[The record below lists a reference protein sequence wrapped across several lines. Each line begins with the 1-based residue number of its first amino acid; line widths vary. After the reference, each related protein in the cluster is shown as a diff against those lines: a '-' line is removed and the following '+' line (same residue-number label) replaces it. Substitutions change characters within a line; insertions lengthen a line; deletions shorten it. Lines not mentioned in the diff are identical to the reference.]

1 MSVAVVTGA
10 GSGIGAVIARHAAKA
25 GYRVACW
32 DVDEAAAAATAEGI
46 GEGATSHRV
55 DVTSED
61 SVVAGFDALDAP
73 PSLVVNNAGLVRFG
87 PLATLSVADWK
98 AALDV
103 NLTGTFVVARH
114 GALRM
119 GVGRTGAGGG
129 AIVNISSINGI
140 AAAPNGGAYT
150 ATKAAVIRL
159 TEQMALEWA
168 GDRVR
173 VNCVAPGLINAGMSD
188 AIYADEEIRT
198 LRQGQVPLGELGTAE
213 QVADAVMFLAS
224 PAAAYITGQTIA
236 VDGGITVAAL
246 ARMARPK
253 SVDSVGADPND
264 ADAVGVDS
272 SQEVS

>member
-1 MSVAVVTGA
+1 MSAVATAVVTGA
-10 GSGIGAVIARHAAKA
+10 GSGIGAVIARHAGKA

-32 DVDEAAAAATAEGI
+32 DIDEAAAAATASAI
-46 GEGATSHRV
+46 GDAATARRV
-55 DVTSED
+55 DVASEE
-61 SVVAGFDALDAP
+61 SVVAGFEALDGP

-103 NLTGTFVVARH
+103 NLTGTFIVARH
-114 GALRM
+114 GATRM
-119 GVGRTGAGGG
+119 RGGG
-129 AIVNISSINGI
+129 AVVNISSINGI

-168 GDRVR
+168 ATGVR

-188 AIYADEEIRT
+188 AIYADPEIRA

-253 SVDSVGADPND
+253 SVDSVGAEGP
-264 ADAVGVDS
+264 GPT
-272 SQEVS
+272 QEVS

>member
-1 MSVAVVTGA
+1 MNAVATAVVTGA
-10 GSGIGAVIARHAAKA
+10 GSGIGAVIARHAGKA

-32 DVDEAAAAATAEGI
+32 DVDEAAAEATAESI
-46 GEGATSHRV
+46 GDVATSRRV

-61 SVVAGFDALDAP
+61 SVVAGYDALDTP
-73 PSLVVNNAGLVRFG
+73 PTLVVNNAGLVRFG
-87 PLATLSVADWK
+87 PLATLSVADWQ
-98 AALDV
+98 AALAV

-114 GALRM
+114 GAVRM
-119 GVGRTGAGGG
+119 GVGQQGSAGGT
-129 AIVNISSINGI
+129 IVNISSINGI

-168 GDRVR
+168 AAGVR

-188 AIYADEEIRT
+188 AIYADPEIRR

-224 PAAAYITGQTIA
+224 PGAAYITGQTVA

-253 SVDSVGADPND
+253 SVDSVGADPE
-264 ADAVGVDS
+264 
-272 SQEVS
+272 QEVS

>member
-1 MSVAVVTGA
+1 MTAVATAVVTGA
-10 GSGIGAVIARHAAKA
+10 GSGIGAVIARHAGKA

-32 DVDEAAAAATAEGI
+32 DRDADAAAATASAI
-46 GEGATSHRV
+46 GDAATARRV

-61 SVVAGFDALDAP
+61 DVVAGFEALDGP

-98 AALDV
+98 AVLDV
-103 NLTGTFVVARH
+103 NLTGTFVVARE
-114 GALRM
+114 GANRM
-119 GVGRTGAGGG
+119 GGAGG
-129 AIVNISSINGI
+129 AVVNISSVNGI

-150 ATKAAVIRL
+150 ATKAAVIKL

-168 GDRVR
+168 GSGVR

-188 AIYADEEIRT
+188 AIYADPEIRR

-224 PAAAYITGQTIA
+224 PGAAYVTGQTIA

-253 SVDSVGADPND
+253 SVDSVGADPE
-264 ADAVGVDS
+264 
-272 SQEVS
+272 QEVS

>member
-1 MSVAVVTGA
+1 MSSAVATAVVTGA

-32 DVDEAAAAATAEGI
+32 DVDGAAAAATASSI
-46 GEGATSHRV
+46 GDLATSRRV

-61 SVVAGFDALDAP
+61 AVVAGFDALDGP
-73 PSLVVNNAGLVRFG
+73 LSLVVNNAGLVRFG
-87 PLATLSVADWK
+87 PLATLSVAGWQ
-98 AALDV
+98 AVIEV

-119 GVGRTGAGGG
+119 GDAGG
-129 AIVNISSINGI
+129 AVVNISSVNGI

-159 TEQMALEWA
+159 SEQMALEWA
-168 GDRVR
+168 GSGVR

-188 AIYADEEIRT
+188 AIYADEEIRR

-213 QVADAVMFLAS
+213 QVADAVIFLAS

-253 SVDSVGADPND
+253 SVDSVGADGPD
-264 ADAVGVDS
+264 PT
-272 SQEVS
+272 QEVS

>member
-1 MSVAVVTGA
+1 MTLAVVTGA
-10 GSGIGAVIARHAAKA
+10 GSGIGAVIARHAGKA

-32 DVDEAAAAATAEGI
+32 DVDGDAAAATASAI
-46 GEGATSHRV
+46 GDVATARQV
-55 DVTSED
+55 DVTSEK
-61 SVVAGFDALDAP
+61 SVVAGFEALDAP

-87 PLATLSVADWK
+87 PLATLSVDDWK

-103 NLTGTFVVARH
+103 NLTGTFIVARH
-114 GALRM
+114 GANRM
-119 GVGRTGAGGG
+119 GAGG

-168 GDRVR
+168 GSGVR

-188 AIYADEEIRT
+188 AIYADPEIRR
-198 LRQGQVPLGELGTAE
+198 LRQGQVPMGELGTAE

-224 PAAAYITGQTIA
+224 PGAAYITGQTIA

-253 SVDSVGADPND
+253 SVDSVGADPE
-264 ADAVGVDS
+264 
-272 SQEVS
+272 QEVS